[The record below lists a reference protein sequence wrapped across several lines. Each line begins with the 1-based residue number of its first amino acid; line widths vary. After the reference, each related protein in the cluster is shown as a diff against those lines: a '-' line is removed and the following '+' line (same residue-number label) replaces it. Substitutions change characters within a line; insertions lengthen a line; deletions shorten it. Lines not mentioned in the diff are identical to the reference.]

1 MDTPAKTS
9 RTNLAIQVFQETNK
23 GLTVSRACKAVG
35 LPRSSFYD
43 IYRRNP
49 EVFIKFQ
56 EAVEA
61 SERAELVMIVTTQSA
76 RIEKIIEDAVS
87 EATSPRDRVIIAK
100 FLFEKMNELEAKYSK
115 GSSSTKTS
123 AKDILTGPVQRHVES
138 RI

>member
-1 MDTPAKTS
+1 VDTPAKTS

-23 GLTVSRACKAVG
+23 GLTVSKACKVIG

-43 IYRRNP
+43 IYRKNP

-100 FLFEKMNELEAKYSK
+100 FLFEKMTELEAKYTK

-123 AKDILTGPVQRHVES
+123 AKDILTGPVQRHIES

>member
-1 MDTPAKTS
+1 M
-9 RTNLAIQVFQETNK
+9 I
-23 GLTVSRACKAVG
+23 G

-43 IYRRNP
+43 IYRKNP

-100 FLFEKMNELEAKYSK
+100 FLFEKMTELEAKYTK

-123 AKDILTGPVQRHVES
+123 AKDILTGPVQRHIES